1 MMKISFPL
9 ETPAYCEADPALAF
23 PAVVNGI
30 RLECSITAEALE
42 DHFGAASIRAEDLQN
57 AFRAHAH
64 TIHVAARRILTE
76 LGAMPVALHSGY
88 FRFSE

>member
-1 MMKISFPL
+1 MKISFPP

-42 DHFGAASIRAEDLQN
+42 DHFGAASIGKEDLQH
-57 AFRAHAH
+57 AFDAHNH
-64 TIHVAARRILTE
+64 TIHVATRRILTE
-76 LGAMPVALHSGY
+76 LGAMPVVLHSSY
-88 FRFSE
+88 FRFAE